1 MEDPITK
8 DSMDV
13 NIYYQKMGGQGWQNN
28 GPKMDGETM
37 VVKDGRIMEVVV
49 MGTINNGSFKT
60 IICKEMEI
68 C

>member
-1 MEDPITK
+1 
-8 DSMDV
+8 
-13 NIYYQKMGGQGWQNN
+13 MGCQGWQNN
-28 GPKMDGETM
+28 GPKKDGETM

-49 MGTINNGSFKT
+49 MGTINSGSFKT